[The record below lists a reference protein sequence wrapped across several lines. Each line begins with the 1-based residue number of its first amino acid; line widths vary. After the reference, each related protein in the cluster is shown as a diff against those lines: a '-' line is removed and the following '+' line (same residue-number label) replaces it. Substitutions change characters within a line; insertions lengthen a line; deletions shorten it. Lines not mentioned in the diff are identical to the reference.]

1 MKRYI
6 KSDIN
11 SYSYTGAGFGDDRI
25 TLANY
30 SGDDGY
36 VELVKD
42 GKICY
47 VTAATFGLAS
57 DYDFYCEYPMSDID
71 TAIRDFNSHVVKLGG
86 SRKVTRN
93 FIDQVLK
100 EYGTSLSD
108 YAPGGYYDSL
118 KKHNR

>member
-71 TAIRDFNSHVVKLGG
+71 TAISDFNSHVVKLGG
-86 SRKVTRN
+86 SRKITRE
-93 FIDQVLK
+93 FIDRVLE
-100 EYGTSLSD
+100 EYFID
-108 YAPGGYYDSL
+108 
-118 KKHNR
+118 